1 VTKLD
6 AILIELEPEL
16 QQALLDAFDGI
27 RKGVDMR
34 ALRDAVDRGDV
45 QAVED
50 ALNVD
55 EGSFWPY
62 ITVATIIYMRYGALF
77 APTLIRGATFNAN
90 TGFGQDVIRQNT
102 ARMTEETKAMAR
114 DMVIAG
120 YGRREVANRIRESI
134 GLSRAQQGYVES
146 MRRRLESNDASEL
159 RAILKGSTLRDKR
172 FDPAIK
178 KAIANIEAG
187 KPSGLSAR
195 KIEDMTGGYTRKLIR
210 KRAQDVAAAEVI
222 QYAEASK
229 FEAVKQ
235 TGRPVTKI
243 WRHSRIWL
251 RARVDHVYMN
261 GKSVE
266 GMETPFV
273 MPDGVLMQYPHDP
286 AGGAKH
292 NANCRCRAQYRVVR
306 N

>member
-1 VTKLD
+1 MTKLD

-34 ALRDAVDRGDV
+34 ALRDAVERGDV

-50 ALNVD
+50 ALNLD

-62 ITVATIIYMRYGALF
+62 ITVATIIYMRYGSMF

-90 TGFGQDVIRQNT
+90 TGLGQDVIRQNVE
-102 ARMTEETKAMAR
+102 RMTEETRAMAR
-114 DMVIAG
+114 DMVMAG
-120 YGRREVANRIRESI
+120 VGRREVAKRIRESI
-134 GLSRAQQGYVES
+134 GLSRAQQGYVDS

-159 RAILKGSTLRDKR
+159 RAILNGNTLRDKR

-187 KPSGLSAR
+187 KSSGLSAR
-195 KIEDMTGGYTRKLIR
+195 KIEDMTSGYTRKLIR
-210 KRAQDVAAAEVI
+210 KRAQDVAAAEAI

-229 FEAVKQ
+229 FEAVNQ
-235 TGRPVTKI
+235 TGRPVTKT

-251 RARVDHVYMN
+251 RARVDHVMMN
-261 GKSVE
+261 GVSVE
-266 GMETPFV
+266 GLETPFNV
-273 MPDGVLMQYPHDP
+273 SGTLMQYPHDP
-286 AGGAKH
+286 AGGARH
-292 NANCRCRAQYRVVR
+292 NANCRCRAQYKVVKG
-306 N
+306 

>member
-1 VTKLD
+1 MTKLD

-34 ALRDAVDRGDV
+34 TLRDAVERGDV

-62 ITVATIIYMRYGALF
+62 ITVATIIYMRYGSIF

-90 TGFGQDVIRQNT
+90 TGFGQDVIRQNVE
-102 ARMTEETKAMAR
+102 RMTEETRAMAR
-114 DMVIAG
+114 DMVMAG
-120 YGRREVANRIRESI
+120 VGRREVAKRIRESI
-134 GLSRAQQGYVES
+134 GLSRAQQTYVES

-159 RAILKGSTLRDKR
+159 RAILKGNTLRDKR

-187 KPSGLSAR
+187 KASGLSAR
-195 KIEDMTGGYTRKLIR
+195 KIEDMTGAYTRKLIR
-210 KRAQDVAAAEVI
+210 KRAQDVAAAEAI

-235 TGRPVTKI
+235 TGKPVTKT
-243 WRHSRIWL
+243 WRHSRIYL
-251 RARVDHVYMN
+251 RARPDHVSMS
-261 GKSVE
+261 GVKVV
-266 GMETPFV
+266 GVDTPFNV
-273 MPDGVLMQYPHDP
+273 SGTLMQYPHDP
-286 AGGAKH
+286 AGGARH
-292 NANCRCRAQYRVVR
+292 NANCRCRAQYKVEKI
-306 N
+306 